1 MFSLAVSG
9 FVTSHR
15 STDLLTFSRSLL
27 VLSMVLALSGSAVG
41 RQYLAQQHT
50 LMQDLLTL
58 LHTASPRVQRQ
69 VTSLLR
75 RVLPEVAPQV
85 LANLL
90 GVPSLPVTDLSA
102 LASSRE
108 RDSPTPFDPRRLGI
122 LDVFLACIA
131 KSLTLQMKTKGSKAG
146 STLGSS
152 GTPDGRSP

>member
-1 MFSLAVSG
+1 MVVVCATCCADSDAYCFEL
-9 FVTSHR
+9 
-15 STDLLTFSRSLL
+15 
-27 VLSMVLALSGSAVG
+27 LSMVLALSGSAVG

-108 RDSPTPFDPRRLGI
+108 RDSQTPFDPRRLGI

-131 KSLTLQMKTKGSKAG
+131 KSLTLQMKTKGSKTG
-146 STLGSS
+146 SRSS
-152 GTPDGRSP
+152 ANTCRIGDCIDAK

>member
-1 MFSLAVSG
+1 
-9 FVTSHR
+9 
-15 STDLLTFSRSLL
+15 
-27 VLSMVLALSGSAVG
+27 MVLALSGSAVG

-108 RDSPTPFDPRRLGI
+108 RDSQTPFDPRRLGL

-146 STLGSS
+146 SRAPANTCRIG
-152 GTPDGRSP
+152 DCIDAK